1 LEACHRPAP
10 IEGQKENKIREGM
23 VEKMRKM
30 MKAVLVLMAILT
42 VAYVGVVVYANN
54 NSSHNA
60 DSGGYGKEPIDYGIL
75 RAYFAEKLE
84 TEPQEWNTTGE
95 LGIIFGDKMESAET
109 ETYLILIV
117 DEEKALPWMNG
128 TIPEP
133 YAVKYGDSFYRIVFL
148 WVGFGL
154 PERVNQ
160 WQIPIGGAL
169 GAGWVFTGALFVKG
183 RKKE

>member
-1 LEACHRPAP
+1 
-10 IEGQKENKIREGM
+10 
-23 VEKMRKM
+23 MRKM

-42 VAYVGVVVYANN
+42 VAYVGVVVYANAG
-54 NSSHNA
+54 SS
-60 DSGGYGKEPIDYGIL
+60 SYGKEPIDYGIL

-84 TEPQEWNTTGE
+84 TEPQEWNTTEE

-148 WVGFGL
+148 WVDLGL
-154 PERVNQ
+154 PESVKK
-160 WQIPIGGAL
+160 WQFSTGAAL

-183 RKKE
+183 RKVKK

>member
-1 LEACHRPAP
+1 
-10 IEGQKENKIREGM
+10 
-23 VEKMRKM
+23 MRKM

-60 DSGGYGKEPIDYGIL
+60 DSGDYGKEPIDYGIL

-84 TEPQEWNTTGE
+84 TEPQEWNTTEE
-95 LGIIFGDKMESAET
+95 LGIIFGDKMEPAET

-117 DEEKALPWMNG
+117 DEEKALPWMND

-133 YAVKYGDSFYRIVFL
+133 YAVKYGDNFYDIVFL
-148 WVGFGL
+148 WVELGL
-154 PERVNQ
+154 PESVKK
-160 WQIPIGGAL
+160 WQFPTGATL
-169 GAGWVFTGALFVKG
+169 GAGWVFTGALFVKW